1 MGLFD
6 FFKGFFK
13 SKSGQEK
20 EKQSQNTQEYITWD
34 DSYSVSVKQLDDE
47 HKKLV
52 VMINELHEAMQ
63 VGRGK
68 EMLSTI
74 LGRMIN
80 YVGTHFSNEEK
91 YMEKFSYPD
100 YEVHKQEH
108 NDFVKK
114 TLEFQQN
121 FNDGKMGLSIE
132 VMFFLKEWLLNHI
145 KGSDQQYGPFFN
157 KKGLI

>member
-13 SKSGQEK
+13 NKSGKEK
-20 EKQSQNTQEYITWD
+20 EEKSAGKKEYISWD
-34 DSYSVSVKQLDDE
+34 DCYSVNIKQIDEE

-52 VMINELHEAMQ
+52 GMINELHEAMQ
-63 VGRGK
+63 VGKGK

-74 LGRMIN
+74 LDRMIN

-100 YEVHKQEH
+100 YDVHKKEH

-114 TLEFQQN
+114 TVEFQQN

-132 VMFFLKEWLLNHI
+132 IMFFLKEWTLNHI
-145 KGSDQQYGPFFN
+145 KGTDQKYTSFFN
-157 KKGLI
+157 EKGLK

>member
-20 EKQSQNTQEYITWD
+20 EKQSKGTSEYISWD
-34 DSYSVSVKQLDDE
+34 DSYRVNVKQLDDE

-63 VGRGK
+63 VGKGK
-68 EMLSTI
+68 EMLSGI
-74 LGRMIN
+74 LGRMVT
-80 YVGTHFSNEEK
+80 YVGSHFSNEEK

-100 YEVHKQEH
+100 YEAHKKEH

-157 KKGLI
+157 EKGLR

>member
-20 EKQSQNTQEYITWD
+20 EKQSHGTQEYITWD

-157 KKGLI
+157 KKGLT